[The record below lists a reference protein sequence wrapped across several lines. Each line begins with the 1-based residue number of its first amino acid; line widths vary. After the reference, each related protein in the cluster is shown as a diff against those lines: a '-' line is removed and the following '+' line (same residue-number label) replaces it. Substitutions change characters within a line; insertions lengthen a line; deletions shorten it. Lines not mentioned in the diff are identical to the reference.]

1 MGLAFPAMALATTGL
16 AALTSSLVRSWDA
29 LGWRWDWR
37 ALYALTALL
46 SAPLALALACWLPES
61 PKFLALRQDPDVAD
75 ESPLVAGPGIEKL
88 FSVGHRRVT
97 ALLWLCWFCANFG
110 MQSFNTFLPT
120 LLDKNGISQTGEYA
134 ALAIYCAAGGAGCLL
149 AGQLVELST
158 GRRVAMTIA
167 LASCSVSIAAFACV
181 STEVELVL
189 LSCCFNVLANAAWA
203 ALYTFTPEV
212 YPTELRCIG
221 VGMASAMH
229 SLAGII
235 APYLA
240 GLLVSSQPEVV
251 VFSFA
256 AATCIAALAA
266 GLLPTSCETRG
277 KQLADRIEEDAYR
290 FEESLLVSDSDID
303 GLEWQHKNTELEK
316 G

>member
-1 MGLAFPAMALATTGL
+1 
-16 AALTSSLVRSWDA
+16 
-29 LGWRWDWR
+29 
-37 ALYALTALL
+37 
-46 SAPLALALACWLPES
+46 
-61 PKFLALRQDPDVAD
+61 
-75 ESPLVAGPGIEKL
+75 
-88 FSVGHRRVT
+88 
-97 ALLWLCWFCANFG
+97 
-110 MQSFNTFLPT
+110 
-120 LLDKNGISQTGEYA
+120 
-134 ALAIYCAAGGAGCLL
+134 
-149 AGQLVELST
+149 
-158 GRRVAMTIA
+158 
-167 LASCSVSIAAFACV
+167 
-181 STEVELVL
+181 
-189 LSCCFNVLANAAWA
+189 
-203 ALYTFTPEV
+203 
-212 YPTELRCIG
+212 
-221 VGMASAMH
+221 MH